1 MLFSYSVHETI
12 DTRINREPLH
22 NVFALLSTTL
32 LPPTHIKFCFI
43 HCASD
48 VTAVADQDHVIQ
60 VPPRPDPTFK
70 NKKPDPDPVKMLK
83 TGGPVNFKRKNIGHD
98 TT

>member
-22 NVFALLSTTL
+22 NVFALLSTTLLSTTL

-60 VPPRPDPTFK
+60 VPPARTRPLKIK
-70 NKKPDPDPVKMLK
+70 NRIRILLK
-83 TGGPVNFKRKNIGHD
+83 C
-98 TT
+98 